1 MYESGATRSFVYVKN
16 IILNKNKGDLI
27 MAKGKGGNTVAAVW
41 EIAEPIAKELGLSI
55 WDIRFVKEGADWFLR
70 IFIDKD
76 GGISIEDC
84 ENMSRAIDKPLDEA
98 DPIEQSYCLEV
109 SSPGVERDL
118 TRDAHFEACLGEK
131 IKVKLIRALEG
142 KREFSGILESSD
154 GKQFTLRLED
164 GSAMC
169 IDRKET
175 SYVKL
180 DDFSF

>member
-1 MYESGATRSFVYVKN
+1 
-16 IILNKNKGDLI
+16 

-41 EIAEPIAKELGLSI
+41 EIAKPLAEQLGLEI

-109 SSPGVERDL
+109 SSPGVEREL
-118 TRDAHFEACLGEK
+118 VRDSHFEMCKGEK
-131 IKVKLIRALEG
+131 IKVKLIRAVDG
-142 KREFSGILESSD
+142 QREFNGVLEDFD
-154 GKQFTLRLED
+154 GHAITLRLED
-164 GSAMC
+164 GGAMVF
-169 IDRKET
+169 DKKEA
-175 SYVKL
+175 SKIRL